1 MMTLR
6 LSNTFAILAPLLLGG
21 LVASARAADNSR
33 TAISRERILNVLDSS
48 GIHIT
53 PDQMEQLSSVTAAE
67 PQPRLKVVS
76 VDVLDGEFD
85 KVRLRCEQASSCL
98 PFFVLLH
105 WGQPGRQ
112 NARTMQPASRP
123 ENMLVRSGKVAVL
136 VIEGDFLRMTFPV
149 MCLQNGSLGQL
160 VRVLNKETK
169 KTYLAHVT
177 GLGVVT
183 SVLPD

>member
-1 MMTLR
+1 
-6 LSNTFAILAPLLLGG
+6 
-21 LVASARAADNSR
+21 
-33 TAISRERILNVLDSS
+33 
-48 GIHIT
+48 
-53 PDQMEQLSSVTAAE
+53 
-67 PQPRLKVVS
+67 
-76 VDVLDGEFD
+76 
-85 KVRLRCEQASSCL
+85 
-98 PFFVLLH
+98 
-105 WGQPGRQ
+105 
-112 NARTMQPASRP
+112 MQPASRP